1 MHIPTWY
8 PDHPPIYDIHK
19 SYSENADQGPF
30 FDGEYPPRKMPPQDQ
45 WMDFLGHKVAS
56 PLGVPAGPLLNSKF
70 TTLAARLGFDIV
82 TYKTIRS
89 QEKQAHPVP
98 NMIYIDIDGPLND
111 SHTLLKQ
118 SQEQSLDMDHLAVTN
133 SFGMGCSGP
142 EYLMADIEKANNA
155 LADGQ
160 VMIVS
165 VVGTPRE
172 GEDFTNDFVR
182 VAALAKEAGAKIIEA
197 NFSCPN
203 VGKSKEGSIY
213 TDPETIESIATPIAK
228 EIGDIPLIIKMGVY
242 PNAEL
247 MKEALTAAA
256 RAGAQAV
263 CGINTVGREVVKDD
277 GSPALG
283 PNRKK
288 SGICGGPIR
297 NYALDYI
304 ENARQIID
312 SEKLG
317 LTLMGVGG
325 VTKAEHFDQF
335 LNRGAEVAMSATGM
349 MWDPY
354 LAMRWHE
361 KKTPVV

>member
-1 MHIPTWY
+1 MSIPTWF
-8 PDHPPIYDIHK
+8 PEHPPIYDINM
-19 SYSENADQGPF
+19 SYKDNADKGPF
-30 FDGEYPPRKMPPQDQ
+30 FDGDYPTRTMPPKNE
-45 WMDFLGHKVAS
+45 WIDFLGHKVAS

-70 TTLAARLGFDIV
+70 TTLAARLGFDVV

-89 QEKQAHPVP
+89 QSKEAHPVP
-98 NMIYIDIDGPLND
+98 NMIYIDIDGPLKD
-111 SHTLLKQ
+111 EHQLLHQ
-118 SQEQSLDMDHLAVTN
+118 SKIQSADMDHLAVTN
-133 SFGMGCSGP
+133 SFGMGCSSP
-142 EYLMADIEKANNA
+142 DYLMADIEKANSE

-172 GEDFTNDFVR
+172 GEDFADDFVN
-182 VAALAKEAGAKIIEA
+182 AAMLAKEAGAKIIEA

-213 TDPETIESIATPIAK
+213 TDPETIQHIATKIVQN
-228 EIGDIPLIIKMGVY
+228 IGDIPLVIKMGVY
-242 PNAEL
+242 PSNDL
-247 MKEALTAAA
+247 MREALTAAA
-256 RAGAQAV
+256 QSGAQAV
-263 CGINTVGREVVKDD
+263 CGINTVGRNVVKED

-297 NYALDYI
+297 DYAIEYI
-304 ENARQIID
+304 RNARDIID
-312 SEKLG
+312 TDKLG

-325 VTKAEHFDQF
+325 VTKPEHFQQF
-335 LNRGAEVAMSATGM
+335 LDEGAKIAMSATGM

-354 LAMRWHE
+354 LAMRYHQ
-361 KKTPVV
+361 TTN